1 MTDNIEYWHHIAA
14 ILHEALPEIDRLLS
28 QANTPISARKLKA
41 FDIIRDSMLEVSDWK
56 AFLVSEA
63 HGRFHIIIETWFR
76 DRYGDAVDSENQDS
90 FGSLVTVHET
100 PFAMNVPKN
109 FKTPAEEDNMVWI
122 AFPASVQKEEDPLGW
137 IAGQSVL
144 TGLTPDQREEVR
156 ASATEIANSIRSIGY
171 DLRSLEYEPDTD
183 ICDLAGAVATDL
195 QAGARHL
202 CGRNAAG
209 LRASA
214 WDISQATEKALKL
227 LIRRKGQTPPRTH
240 NLQKLA
246 DRVEELSAAT
256 INRTELDKIPS
267 NNAATDMR
275 YGGEITLADAL
286 AAYRAALPTIR
297 DLLFEAKPD
306 TKVNAR
312 EARFKIQRPP
322 GFDFDTQ
329 AFSDDIRSGKSK
341 AASD

>member
-1 MTDNIEYWHHIAA
+1 MTGNIEDWHHIAA
-14 ILHEALPEIDRLLS
+14 TLHEALPEIDRLLS
-28 QANTPISARKLKA
+28 EANTPISARKLNA
-41 FDIIRDSMLEVSDWK
+41 FDIIRDSMLEVPDWE

-76 DRYGDAVDSENQDS
+76 ERYGNAVESDTEDS
-90 FGSLVTVHET
+90 FGSLVTVHGT
-100 PFAMNVPKN
+100 PFAMNVPKS
-109 FKTPAEEDNMVWI
+109 FKMAAEEDNMVWI

-137 IAGQSVL
+137 IADQSVL
-144 TGLTPDQREEVR
+144 SGLTPYETEEVR

-171 DLRSLEYEPDTD
+171 DRRSLEYDPDAD
-183 ICDLAGAVATDL
+183 IRDLAGAVATDL
-195 QAGARHL
+195 QASARHL
-202 CGRNAAG
+202 CERSAAG

-214 WDISQATEKALKL
+214 WDISQATEKTFKL
-227 LIRRKGQTPPRTH
+227 LIHRTGQTPPFTH
-240 NLQKLA
+240 DLQKLA
-246 DRVEELSAAT
+246 DRVKALSAVT

-267 NNAATDMR
+267 SNAATGMR
-275 YGGEITLADAL
+275 YGGEITLADAM
-286 AAYRAALPTIR
+286 AAYRAALPIIR

-322 GFDFDTQ
+322 WFDFDTQ
-329 AFSDDIRSGKSK
+329 AFSDQIRSGKSK